1 LASLSLE
8 ASDHDG
14 SAELSDTEALAVKAV
29 DAAIAELKNFQL
41 LASAEMDAGYHETYV
56 SHHRAEYVRTVRDV
70 LEQRPPSQPPIRV
83 LEIGAFF
90 GVVCIALASLGYE
103 VTAAD
108 VPEYIDLP
116 EQAKRYGRFGI
127 ATKGI
132 RLEEFI
138 LPFEDE
144 QFDLVIMC
152 EVIEH
157 LNFNPLP
164 LLKEINRVGAPGSI
178 FYVSMP
184 NATSIYHRVAVAK
197 GYAGGVQVSEF
208 FEQLDPG
215 NSLIANGHWR
225 EYTAAETRQLLEPL
239 GYRIVDQ
246 YYFSIGDS
254 QPSRSMLGRVFRL
267 FLRRWPQFKENQ
279 TTIAVREKRTDMVF
293 DIPQTVHPTLRQL

>member
-1 LASLSLE
+1 M
-8 ASDHDG
+8 SDID
-14 SAELSDTEALAVKAV
+14 ATAMKAV
-29 DAAIAELKNFQL
+29 DAAIAEVRNFQL
-41 LASAEMDAGYHETYV
+41 LANPEMEAGYHETYV
-56 SHHRAEYVRTVRDV
+56 PHHRAEYVRTVRDV
-70 LEQRPPSQPPIRV
+70 LAHRPPAPGVKV

-90 GVVCIALASLGYE
+90 GVVCIALASLGYD

-108 VPEYIDLP
+108 VPEYIELR
-116 EQAKRYGRFGI
+116 EQAERYARFGI
-127 ATKGI
+127 RTQGV

-144 QFDLVIMC
+144 QFDVIIMC
-152 EVIEH
+152 EVLEH
-157 LNFNPLP
+157 LSFNPLP

-184 NATSIYHRVAVAK
+184 NATSIYHRVAVAT
-197 GYAGGVQVSEF
+197 GCAGGVQVSEF

-225 EYTAAETRQLLEPL
+225 EYTAAETRRMLEPL
-239 GYRIVDQ
+239 GYRIADQ

-254 QPSRSMLGRVFRL
+254 QPSRSIKGRMFRL
-267 FLRRWPQFKENQ
+267 FLKRWPQFKENQ
-279 TTIAVREKRTDMVF
+279 TTIAVREKRTAMVF

>member
-1 LASLSLE
+1 
-8 ASDHDG
+8 
-14 SAELSDTEALAVKAV
+14 LSDTEAVAARAV
-29 DAAIAELKNFQL
+29 DAAIAELDNFKL
-41 LASAEMDAGYHETYV
+41 LANPDMEAGYHGTYV
-56 SHHRAEYVRTVRDV
+56 AHHRAEYVRTVRDI
-70 LEQRPPSQPPIRV
+70 LRHRPPLPNRGTKV

-90 GVVCIALASLGYE
+90 GVVCIALASLGYD

-116 EQAKRYGRFGI
+116 EQAERYGRFGVK
-127 ATKGI
+127 TEGV
-132 RLEEFI
+132 RLEELI
-138 LPFEDE
+138 LPFADE
-144 QFDLVIMC
+144 QFDVVIMC

-164 LLKEINRVGAPGSI
+164 LLKEINRIGAPGSI

-184 NATSIYHRVAVAK
+184 NATSIYHRVAVVR
-197 GYAGGVQVSEF
+197 GRAGGVQIPEF

-225 EYTAAETRQLLEPL
+225 EYTAAETREMLEPL

-254 QPSRSMLGRVFRL
+254 QPSRSMKGRVFRL
-267 FLRRWPQFKENQ
+267 FLKRWPQFKENQ
-279 TTIAVREKRTDMVF
+279 TTIAVREKRTEMVF
-293 DIPQTVHPTLRQL
+293 DIPQTVHPTLRRL